1 METYNNKETV
11 KISRTQ
17 NEKNRTKKFNKEILK
32 TEEVGGNIK

>member
-17 NEKNRTKKFNKEILK
+17 NEEKRTRKFNKEILK
-32 TEEVGGNIK
+32 AEEVGGNIK